1 MLHITLI
8 NIMKKKKTGK
18 YLFNKKELWD
28 FVWRFTLSIIVV
40 IFFIRIFIYPE
51 RAMIKEYRKKLANS
65 HCVTKAFINATNPR
79 DNTIYYEFVVN
90 GNKYSG
96 ISRYSLSNSPY
107 PREGDSIEVY
117 YCENDPNVN
126 LWRGEFS
133 E

>member
-1 MLHITLI
+1 M
-8 NIMKKKKTGK
+8 MKKKTSS
-18 YLFNKKELWD
+18 YITKKFIFD
-28 FVWRFTLSIIVV
+28 FVWRYVLTIIVV
-40 IFFIRIFIYPE
+40 IVFIRIFIYPE

>member
-1 MLHITLI
+1 
-8 NIMKKKKTGK
+8 MKKKKTCK

-51 RAMIKEYRKKLANS
+51 RAMIKEYRKKLTNN
-65 HCVTKAFINATNPR
+65 HCVAKAYIYDDNPR
-79 DNTIYYEFVVN
+79 DVKIYYRFVVN
-90 GNKYSG
+90 GIKYSG
-96 ISRYSLSNSPY
+96 ISHYSHLNPPY

-117 YCENDPNVN
+117 YSEDDPNVN